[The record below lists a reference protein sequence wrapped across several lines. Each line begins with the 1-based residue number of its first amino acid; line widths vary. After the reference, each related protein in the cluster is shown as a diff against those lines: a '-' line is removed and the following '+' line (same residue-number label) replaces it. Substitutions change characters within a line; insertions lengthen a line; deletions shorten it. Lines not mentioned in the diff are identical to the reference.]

1 MLEVSELNVFIGETE
16 ILKDISLHIEKGER
30 IGVIGP
36 NGHGKSTTLK
46 TISGL
51 FKPKKGGV
59 KFEGESIVGLNPM
72 KVVELGV
79 TLVPEGGHL
88 FPEMTVLENLL
99 LGAYTAGAKKHKNEN
114 FDKVYS
120 VFPKVKI
127 LNKQKC
133 NSLSGGELRMV
144 AVGRGIMT
152 NPKLLM
158 LDEPTLG
165 LAPNLVEDMGEK
177 LHEIGQMGT
186 SVILADENI
195 DLMADFA
202 ERVYFIENGKINM
215 EGKTS
220 DVLNSDYVKTTYLGI
235 G

>member
-1 MLEVSELNVFIGETE
+1 MLEVSELNVFIGENE
-16 ILKDISLHIEKGER
+16 ILKNISLYIEKGER

-51 FKPKKGGV
+51 FKPKKGEV
-59 KFEGESIVGLNPM
+59 KFEGESIVGLNPR
-72 KVVELGV
+72 KIVELGV

-99 LGAYTAGAKKHKNEN
+99 LGAYTPGAKKYRNEN
-114 FDKVYS
+114 LDKVYS
-120 VFPKVKI
+120 VFPKVNTLK
-127 LNKQKC
+127 KQKC

-177 LHEIGQMGT
+177 LHEIGKMGA

>member
-1 MLEVSELNVFIGETE
+1 MLEVSDLNVFIGETE
-16 ILKDISLHIEKGER
+16 ILKDISLSIAKGER

-51 FKPKKGGV
+51 FKPQKGLV
-59 KFEGESIVGLNPM
+59 NFEGESIVGLNPM
-72 KVVELGV
+72 KIVELGV

-88 FPEMTVLENLL
+88 FPEMTVFENLL
-99 LGAYTAGAKKHKNEN
+99 LGAYTGNAKKYKNEN
-114 FDKVYS
+114 LEKVYS
-120 VFPKVKI
+120 VFPKVETLK
-127 LNKQKC
+127 KQKC

-202 ERVYFIENGKINM
+202 QRVYFIENGKINL
-215 EGKTS
+215 EGETTE
-220 DVLNSDYVKTTYLGI
+220 VLNSDYVKTTYLGL

>member
-1 MLEVSELNVFIGETE
+1 
-16 ILKDISLHIEKGER
+16 
-30 IGVIGP
+30 
-36 NGHGKSTTLK
+36 
-46 TISGL
+46 
-51 FKPKKGGV
+51 
-59 KFEGESIVGLNPM
+59 
-72 KVVELGV
+72 
-79 TLVPEGGHL
+79 
-88 FPEMTVLENLL
+88 
-99 LGAYTAGAKKHKNEN
+99 
-114 FDKVYS
+114 
-120 VFPKVKI
+120 
-127 LNKQKC
+127 
-133 NSLSGGELRMV
+133 MV

-202 ERVYFIENGKINM
+202 ERVYFIENGKINI
-215 EGKTS
+215 EGKTT
-220 DVLNSDYVKTTYLGI
+220 DVLNSDYVKTTYLGL

>member
-1 MLEVSELNVFIGETE
+1 MLEVNELNVFIGETE
-16 ILKDISLHIEKGER
+16 ILKNISLYIEKGEK
-30 IGVIGP
+30 IGIIGP

-51 FKPKKGGV
+51 FEPKKGDIT
-59 KFEGESIVGLNPM
+59 FESESIVGSNPR
-72 KVVELGV
+72 KIVELGV
-79 TLVPEGGHL
+79 TLVAEGGHL

-99 LGAYTAGAKKHKNEN
+99 LGAYTTGAKKFKNEN
-114 FDKVYS
+114 LDKVYS

-127 LNKQKC
+127 LVKQKC

-202 ERVYFIENGKINM
+202 ERVYFIENGKINI
-215 EGKTS
+215 EGKTT
-220 DVLNSDYVKTTYLGI
+220 DVLNSDYVKTTYLGL